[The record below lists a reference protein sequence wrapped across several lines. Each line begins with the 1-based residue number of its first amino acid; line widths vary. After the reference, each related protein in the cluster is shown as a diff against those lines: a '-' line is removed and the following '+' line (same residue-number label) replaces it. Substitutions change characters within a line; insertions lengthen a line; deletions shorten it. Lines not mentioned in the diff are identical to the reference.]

1 MNHYESYNIFTYAQ
15 EMVISAG
22 KRHKATKNKNWSFND
37 AISNIFVLQNYIT
50 ISKLTNIQKMSN
62 RDFVHYLATV

>member
-22 KRHKATKNKNWSFND
+22 KGHEAAKNK
-37 AISNIFVLQNYIT
+37 QNGHLM
-50 ISKLTNIQKMSN
+50 K
-62 RDFVHYLATV
+62 